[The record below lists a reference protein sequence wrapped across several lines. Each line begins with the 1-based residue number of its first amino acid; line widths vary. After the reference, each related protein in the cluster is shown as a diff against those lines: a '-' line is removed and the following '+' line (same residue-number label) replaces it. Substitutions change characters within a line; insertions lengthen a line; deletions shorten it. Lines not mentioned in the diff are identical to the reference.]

1 MQPEE
6 VILHPVITEKSA
18 RLAQAGQYVFV
29 IHHDANKVQV
39 AGAVEKLF
47 KVKVVSVRTVTRH
60 GKVKRRGTRYIYRP
74 SSRRAIVTLAKG
86 STLDVTTMS

>member
-6 VILHPVITEKSA
+6 IIVRPVITEKSA
-18 RLAQAGQYVFV
+18 RLAQGGQYVFV
-29 IHHDANKVQV
+29 VHQHANKPQV
-39 AGAVEKLF
+39 AEAVEKLF

-60 GKVKRRGTRYIYRP
+60 GKVKRRGTRYVYRS

-86 STLDVTTMS
+86 STLDVTAMS